1 MLPTSSKFTGIKS
14 QRRIPNQSN
23 IRVKRMI
30 LIKVGGGKGINWDGI
45 CQDLAEISKREKV
58 VVVHGANAQRDEI
71 AAKLSVPTKTVT
83 SPSGI
88 SSVFTDETAMD
99 IFLMAYA
106 GLVNKKIVAM
116 LQKYGLNAVG
126 LSGVDG
132 RLWEAKHK
140 KDMLIKEGNKVKLLK
155 GNLTG
160 RVEKVNTGLI
170 SLLVDNGY
178 LPVICPPAL
187 SHEDEIL
194 NTDNDWAVAVMAGAL
209 GITQIISLFE
219 APGFLRD
226 SNDEQSLVTHIEKT
240 KIDDY
245 MKYARKR
252 MKKKVL
258 GAKRA
263 IEGGVQTICWGDGR
277 RENPITAILAGEGTV
292 IS

>member
-1 MLPTSSKFTGIKS
+1 
-14 QRRIPNQSN
+14 
-23 IRVKRMI
+23 MI
-30 LIKVGGGKGINWDGI
+30 LIKAGGGKGINWEGL
-45 CQDLAEISKREKV
+45 CQDLVEISKKEKIV
-58 VVVHGANAQRDEI
+58 LVHGANARRDEI
-71 AAKLSVPTKTVT
+71 ANKLAVPTKTVT

-88 SSVFTDETAMD
+88 SSVYTDEVAID

-106 GLVNKKIVAM
+106 GLVNKRIVAM
-116 LQKYGLNAVG
+116 LQKHKLNAVG

-132 RLWEAKHK
+132 RLWEAKNK
-140 KDMLIKEGNKVKLLK
+140 KDILIKEGNKVKLLK

-160 RVEKVNTGLI
+160 RVERINTGLI
-170 SLLVDNGY
+170 NLLIDNGY

-194 NTDNDWAVAVMAGAL
+194 NTDSDLAAAVMAEAL

-219 APGFLRD
+219 APGLLKD
-226 SNDEQSLVTHIEKT
+226 PKDEQSVVAHIEKT
-240 KIDDY
+240 EIDDFL
-245 MKYARKR
+245 KYAGKR

-263 IEGGVQTICWGDGR
+263 IEAGVETIYWGDGR
-277 RENPITAILAGEGTV
+277 REHPIQAALAGEGTI